1 MSKSKGTKGP
11 GKARKPLHASTI
23 KISGRVTPKAAVK
36 VTAKGTN
43 HGNAKGTGAS
53 GRGLAVRVKS
63 AKFRPVG
70 STAWLKRQLNDP
82 YVALAKAEGWRS
94 RAAYKLIEMDDK
106 LHLLKPGKRVVDLG
120 AAPGGWTQVA
130 VQRVKAQDGKGKV
143 VALDILPWENVAG
156 ATCITLDFLD
166 DSAPDILK
174 QAMGGPADIVLS
186 DMAAP
191 TTGHGPTD
199 HLRIIGLAEAAWQFA
214 TEVLAPG
221 GAFICKVFQ
230 GGTEGELLKMLKTR
244 CAIVKH
250 IKPPASRKGS
260 AEVYVV
266 ALDFKG

>member
-1 MSKSKGTKGP
+1 MTKSKGSQGPSKG
-11 GKARKPLHASTI
+11 ARKPLHRSTV
-23 KISGRVTPKAAVK
+23 KISGKVPVK
-36 VTAKGTN
+36 VTGKGAG
-43 HGNAKGTGAS
+43 HGSDKGTGAS

-63 AKFRPVG
+63 AKDRPVG

-82 YVALAKAEGWRS
+82 YVARAKAEGWRS
-94 RAAYKLIEMDDK
+94 RAAYKLLEMDDK
-106 LHLLKPGKRVVDLG
+106 LHLLTNGKRVVDLG

-166 DSAPDILK
+166 DSAPAVLK

-221 GAFICKVFQ
+221 GSFICKVFQ

-244 CAIVKH
+244 CAVVKH